1 MFLSALSIFLSN
13 VWHRFLVFDRERD
26 ARGEREGY
34 IYIYIYASQSS
45 VPVLFLSINKFS
57 LLQQR

>member
-1 MFLSALSIFLSN
+1 MTMFLSALSIFLSN

-34 IYIYIYASQSS
+34 IYIYICLSVLSS
-45 VPVLFLSINKFS
+45 CFVLIN
-57 LLQQR
+57 